1 MATSEHTQQNIRNT
15 LTLSFPEL
23 LHFVSTACYQRVALT
38 LICASSFSGNQTN
51 RSLSSTIYI
60 TLRLW
65 GIDKGF
71 VTAFAKQI
79 KPRYSLDI
87 PSR

>member
-71 VTAFAKQI
+71 VTAFAKQV